1 MWQDS
6 LKPALRRW
14 MVGTLIA
21 LAYAAITG
29 SCTPQPAANR
39 VLVQAEPAS
48 ERMAASQRQADQ
60 EAAQWEAAYSRMSD
74 QEGMRGIVYGPI
86 PGRLPDTERTQ
97 P

>member
-21 LAYAAITG
+21 LAYAAMPG

-39 VLVQAEPAS
+39 VLVQTEPAT
-48 ERMAASQRQADQ
+48 ERMAALQRQADQ
-60 EAAQWEAAYSRMSD
+60 EATQWEAAYSRMSD
-74 QEGMRGIVYGPI
+74 QERMRGIVYEPI
-86 PGRLPDTERTQ
+86 TDRLPETERIK

>member
-21 LAYAAITG
+21 LAYAAMTG

-39 VLVQAEPAS
+39 VLVQTEPATAGRPRS
-48 ERMAASQRQADQ
+48 NAMGSGLQPHERPRTD
-60 EAAQWEAAYSRMSD
+60 
-74 QEGMRGIVYGPI
+74 
-86 PGRLPDTERTQ
+86 ERHRV
-97 P
+97 

>member
-21 LAYAAITG
+21 LAYTAMTG

-39 VLVQAEPAS
+39 VLVQTEPATD
-48 ERMAASQRQADQ
+48 RMAALQQQADR
-60 EAAQWEAAYSRMSD
+60 EATQWEAAYSRMSD
-74 QEGMRGIVYGPI
+74 QERMRGIVYEPVSD
-86 PGRLPDTERTQ
+86 RLPETGRTK

>member
-21 LAYAAITG
+21 LAYADMTG

-39 VLVQAEPAS
+39 VLVQAEPATD
-48 ERMAASQRQADQ
+48 RMAALQQQADR
-60 EAAQWEAAYSRMSD
+60 EATQWEAAYSHMSD
-74 QEGMRGIVYGPI
+74 QERMSGIVYEPVSD
-86 PGRLPDTERTQ
+86 RLPETGRTK

>member
-21 LAYAAITG
+21 LAYAAMTG
-29 SCTPQPAANR
+29 SCTPQPVANR
-39 VLVQAEPAS
+39 VLVQTEPTTD
-48 ERMAASQRQADQ
+48 RMAALQQQADR
-60 EAAQWEAAYSRMSD
+60 EATQWEAAYSRMSD
-74 QEGMRGIVYGPI
+74 QERMRGIVYEPVSD
-86 PGRLPDTERTQ
+86 RLPETGRTK

>member
-14 MVGTLIA
+14 MVGALIA
-21 LAYAAITG
+21 LVYAAMTG

-39 VLVQAEPAS
+39 VLVQTEPATD
-48 ERMAASQRQADQ
+48 RMAALQQQADR
-60 EAAQWEAAYSRMSD
+60 EATQWEAVYSRMSD
-74 QEGMRGIVYGPI
+74 QERMSGIVYEPI
-86 PGRLPDTERTQ
+86 TDRLPETERVK